1 MTTTVRHVALCDGS
15 GDFPEPLETT
25 LPDAGLAGPWRLHV
39 HCHLLFVDSRVALVD
54 TGTGPPWAPAATWF
68 PRPGGLL
75 EALGIEGVSAADV
88 TDVVFT
94 HLHSDHVGW
103 SVHGDPA
110 APSPTFPNA
119 RHLVQQ
125 VELARLSA
133 GTPGQRALHDSHLRP
148 LVDAGLIEAV
158 DGGATP
164 LPNVSLVPTPGHTA
178 GHQSVAVDRSDTTL
192 LISGDV
198 FVHPAQVTDPS
209 VGYVYED
216 DPAEAIRTR
225 RRVLADAAVNRTLLA
240 TAHFEATTVL
250 IEVGADGAGLRPVQ
264 TCAST

>member
-39 HCHLLFVDSRVALVD
+39 HCHLLFVDSRVVLVD

-75 EALGIEGVSAADV
+75 DALGAEGVSAADV

-133 GTPGQRALHDSHLRP
+133 GTRSQRALHDSHLRP

-158 DGGATP
+158 GGAATP

-178 GHQSVAVDRSDTTL
+178 GHQSVAVYRSDTTL

-216 DPAEAIRTR
+216 DPDEAIRTR

-250 IEVGADGAGLRPVQ
+250 IEVGVDGAGLTPVQ

>member
-15 GDFPEPLETT
+15 GDFAEPLKRI

-39 HCHLLFVDSRVALVD
+39 HCHLVFVDSRVVLVD
-54 TGTGPPWAPAATWF
+54 TGMGPPWAPAATWF

-75 EALGIEGVSAADV
+75 EALGAEGVSAADV

-119 RHLVQQ
+119 RHLVQR
-125 VELARLSA
+125 VEVTRIAT
-133 GTPGQRALHDSHLRP
+133 GTPGQRALHKSHLRP
-148 LVDAGLIEAV
+148 LVDAGLVETV
-158 DGGATP
+158 DGATTP
-164 LPNVSLVPTPGHTA
+164 LPGIRLVPSPGHTA
-178 GHQSVAVDRSDTTL
+178 GHQAVAVDQPDATL

-198 FVHPAQVTDPS
+198 FVHPVQVTDPS
-209 VGYVYED
+209 VRYIYED

-225 RRVLADAAVNRTLLA
+225 RRVLADAAETRMLLA

-250 IEVGADGAGLRPVQ
+250 LEIGADGVRLTPVQ
-264 TCAST
+264 MCAST